1 MIAIRSEAAAIEKI
15 IQIPPKDELFN
26 KLVKRSKARSF
37 TRRVD
42 SLTCGEAEVDAIL
55 SEGEST

>member
-1 MIAIRSEAAAIEKI
+1 MMAIRSKVTAI
-15 IQIPPKDELFN
+15 Q
-26 KLVKRSKARSF
+26 KLQRNGRISKSDKVGAP
-37 TRRVD
+37 RRGVD

>member
-1 MIAIRSEAAAIEKI
+1 MMAIRSEATAIGKI
-15 IQIPPKDELFN
+15 IRKSRKAEMFSKGL
-26 KLVKRSKARSF
+26 KRGKARSHK
-37 TRRVD
+37 RGAD